1 MIIVVFPLSISACR
15 SSWFVAALISA
26 VVLAMLA
33 IAMGCLY
40 RKYRKSGPKGRSYF
54 KLMQQAY
61 VHSCFYDCY

>member
-1 MIIVVFPLSISACR
+1 MIIVVFPLSISAN
-15 SSWFVAALISA
+15 SSRFVAALISA

-33 IAMGCLY
+33 IVMGCLY

-61 VHSCFYDCY
+61 VHLCFYDCY